1 MSDSSLVSCL
11 SEASGVK
18 FSWVEVLLGR
28 SQIFLEKSGKHRP
41 IEGLEVMW
49 FVHRAG
55 SFSEVPGESPGCAT
69 CPSEFLG
76 SGSKTLRP
84 RFSIR
89 IPGAR
94 YE

>member
-28 SQIFLEKSGKHRP
+28 SQIFLEKYGKHRP

-55 SFSEVPGESPGCAT
+55 SFSEVPGSLRGVRPVLLSSSEVVRRHCAPG
-69 CPSEFLG
+69 S
-76 SGSKTLRP
+76 R
-84 RFSIR
+84 
-89 IPGAR
+89 
-94 YE
+94 